1 MGQVTIQLGSA
12 SCQGQPTPA
21 PTTPS
26 PTPTNGP
33 CTKEV
38 KVSVTTDNY
47 PGETSW
53 SITSVDD
60 PGNDL
65 MSGSNYDNAGAI
77 YSETA
82 HLTCGKTYKFTI
94 NDAYGDGICCIY
106 GEGNYIVTVE
116 GSIVSQGGEF
126 GSTEIK
132 EFAIQEED
140 PSPTNSPITSPTNP
154 PTPSPTNPPT
164 PSPTIASNSPVAP
177 TSPPVTSPNYCE
189 TFTFSLTTDMYGYE
203 TSFTLVNELDGRL
216 RFMGGSYSSSK
227 TLQDST
233 CLANGRYIFTI
244 SDSHGDGICCGS
256 QGDGSYKITL
266 GDELIGQGGD
276 FGESE
281 QIV

>member
-1 MGQVTIQLGSA
+1 MG
-12 SCQGQPTPA
+12 
-21 PTTPS
+21 
-26 PTPTNGP
+26 
-33 CTKEV
+33 
-38 KVSVTTDNY
+38 
-47 PGETSW
+47 
-53 SITSVDD
+53 
-60 PGNDL
+60 
-65 MSGSNYDNAGAI
+65 
-77 YSETA
+77 
-82 HLTCGKTYKFTI
+82 TCGKTYKFTI
-94 NDAYGDGICCIY
+94 NDAYGDGICCSY

-116 GSIVSQGGEF
+116 GSVVFQGGEF
-126 GSTEIK
+126 GSTEVK

-140 PSPTNSPITSPTNP
+140 PSPTNPPTPSPTNP
-154 PTPSPTNPPT
+154 PTPSPTNPPIPSPTNPPT

-227 TLQDST
+227 TFQEST

-281 QIV
+281 QIVFDVGPPGPTRAPTSAPSCLSSGLSCFVGSQCCSERCENQSCI

>member
-1 MGQVTIQLGSA
+1 MG
-12 SCQGQPTPA
+12 
-21 PTTPS
+21 
-26 PTPTNGP
+26 NGP
-33 CTKEV
+33 CKKEV

-47 PGETSW
+47 PSETSW

-65 MSGSNYDNAGAI
+65 MSGSNYADAGAI

-94 NDAYGDGICCIY
+94 NDAYGDGICCSY

-126 GSTEIK
+126 GSTEVK

-140 PSPTNSPITSPTNP
+140 PSPTNSPIT
-154 PTPSPTNPPT
+154 
-164 PSPTIASNSPVAP
+164 SPTIASNSPVAP

-227 TLQDST
+227 TIQDST

-281 QIV
+281 QIVFDVGPPGPTRAPTSAPSCLSSGLSCFVGNQCCSERCKNHSCI